1 MRINIG
7 GTTKTVEMKTPINFT
22 NAIKSPL
29 LTPTVIQVNES
40 HEHNA
45 LIKMLNT
52 TSRPYAVC
60 LLVVK

>member
-7 GTTKTVEMKTPINFT
+7 GTTKTVEMKTPTNFSS
-22 NAIKSPL
+22 AIKSPL
-29 LTPTVIQVNES
+29 LTPIVSSVTSSQ
-40 HEHNA
+40 EHNA